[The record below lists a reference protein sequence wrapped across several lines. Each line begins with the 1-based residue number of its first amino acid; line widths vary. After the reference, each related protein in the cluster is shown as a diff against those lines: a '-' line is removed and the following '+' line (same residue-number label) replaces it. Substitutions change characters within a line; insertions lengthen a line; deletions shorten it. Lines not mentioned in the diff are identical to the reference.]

1 MVVVAS
7 ALLALLAQTAV
18 MAGSLAEAIKPVSLS
33 FMITG
38 TALGKAMVA
47 RAALALAAV
56 VAVLA
61 LRPGKTAWSISLGLG
76 LFVVASFAWTGH
88 GAATEGPEGLVHL
101 ASDIV
106 HSVGAALWLGA
117 LVALTILLL
126 RRPGVD
132 DGALY
137 RALHGFSG
145 LGTLAVALLVATGL
159 ANSWFLVGSERFVNL
174 GESLYGQLLI
184 AKLALF
190 VLMLGLAAD
199 NRFRL
204 TPALR
209 LELEHTGQSISAVRR
224 LRRSIVTETAL
235 GLVVLAVVAL
245 MGTLPPPVAT

>member
-1 MVVVAS
+1 M
-7 ALLALLAQTAV
+7 
-18 MAGSLAEAIKPVSLS
+18 
-33 FMITG
+33 
-38 TALGKAMVA
+38 
-47 RAALALAAV
+47 
-56 VAVLA
+56 
-61 LRPGKTAWSISLGLG
+61 
-76 LFVVASFAWTGH
+76 
-88 GAATEGPEGLVHL
+88 
-101 ASDIV
+101 V